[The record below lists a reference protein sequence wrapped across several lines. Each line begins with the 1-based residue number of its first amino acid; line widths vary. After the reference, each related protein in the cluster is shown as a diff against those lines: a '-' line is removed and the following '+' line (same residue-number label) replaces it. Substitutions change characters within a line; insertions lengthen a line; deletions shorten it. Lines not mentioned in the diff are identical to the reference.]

1 MTTEQKPIHSGFNDK
16 STAREVIAG
25 IDLTGKVAIVTGG
38 YSGIGVET
46 TRALSEAGAT
56 VVVPVRTPAK
66 AEANLAGIARVE
78 LAPLDLL
85 DPASIDRFAAAFVE
99 SGRPLHILINSAG
112 VMAAP
117 LARDARG
124 YEVQFSANHLGHFQL
139 AARLWPA
146 LVRAKGAR
154 VIAVSSRGHRFA
166 PVDFADPNFERRDY
180 DKWKAY
186 GQSKTANALFA
197 LELDRRGQQAGV
209 RAFSLHPGAIITDL
223 VRHLTDDDFKA
234 FGITRHSDGS
244 MDVSA
249 ESQRTFKTVEQGAAT
264 SVWCATGP
272 QLSGMGGVYCEDCDI
287 AAEVPEGHQGPTGV
301 WPWAC
306 DPQAAEQLWALSEK
320 LTGCSFTAQ

>member
-1 MTTEQKPIHSGFNDK
+1 MTTEQKAIHSGFNGK
-16 STAREVIAG
+16 STAQEVIAG

-38 YSGIGVET
+38 YSGIGLVT
-46 TRALSEAGAT
+46 TRALSDAGAT
-56 VVVPVRTPAK
+56 VIVPVRTPAK

-85 DPASIDRFAAAFVE
+85 DPVSIDRFASAFLE

-112 VMAAP
+112 VMATP
-117 LARDARG
+117 LARDSRG

-146 LVRAKGAR
+146 LVRAEGAR
-154 VIAVSSRGHRFA
+154 VIAVSSRGYRFS
-166 PVDFADPNFERRDY
+166 PVHLDDPNFERRDY

-197 LELDRRGQQAGV
+197 MALDRRGEAAGV

-234 FGITRHSDGS
+234 FGITRHSNGS
-244 MDVSA
+244 MDVSE
-249 ESQRTFKTVEQGAAT
+249 ESQRTFKTPEQGAAT
-264 SVWCATGP
+264 SLWCATSP
-272 QLSGMGGVYCEDCDI
+272 KLNGMGGVYCEDCDI

-301 WPWAC
+301 WSWAC
-306 DPQAAEQLWALSEK
+306 DSDAAERLWTLSET

>member
-1 MTTEQKPIHSGFNDK
+1 MTTEQKAIHPGFNGK
-16 STAREVIAG
+16 STAQEVIAG

-38 YSGIGVET
+38 YSGIGLVT
-46 TRALSEAGAT
+46 TRALSDAGAT
-56 VVVPVRTPAK
+56 VIVPVRTPAK
-66 AEANLAGIARVE
+66 AETNLAGIARVE

-85 DPASIDRFAAAFVE
+85 DPASIDRFASAFLE
-99 SGRPLHILINSAG
+99 SERPLHILINSAG

-117 LARDARG
+117 LARDSRG

-146 LVRAKGAR
+146 LVKADGAR
-154 VIAVSSRGHRFA
+154 VIAVSSRGYRFS
-166 PVDFADPNFERRDY
+166 PVHLDDPNFERRDY

-197 LELDRRGQQAGV
+197 MALDRRGEAVGV

-244 MDVSA
+244 MDISE
-249 ESQRTFKTVEQGAAT
+249 ESQRTFKTPEQGAAT
-264 SVWCATGP
+264 SLWCATSP
-272 QLSGMGGVYCEDCDI
+272 KLNGMGGVYCEDCDI

-301 WPWAC
+301 WSWAC
-306 DPQAAEQLWALSEK
+306 DIEAAERLWTLSET